1 MLPCGGKNPDM
12 RKLQFAQSA
21 GFCGGVAHS
30 IFLAEEAIG
39 SYGGIICYGELI
51 HNGDEVSRLE
61 KAGML
66 TVDSIEDIPM
76 HSRVLI
82 RAHGIGRA
90 EYAALKD
97 KDCEIID
104 GTCVKVANV
113 HKIAEEAER
122 EGRKLLIIGDE
133 NHPEVRGIAGFC
145 EGSLVFADGD
155 SLEKWLLEKPERQN
169 APVSV
174 VFQTT
179 QTKKVYIFCENL
191 IKKLC
196 TNAKVFDTICFATQ
210 TRQAEASALASTCDA
225 MVVVGGKHSANSRH
239 LVRICEEFCP
249 RVIFIENA
257 DELDMLPLV
266 AFDTIGVTAGAS
278 VPDRIIKEVKQ
289 KMCDEIKEMTTA
301 METEKSFDEL
311 LEESIKP
318 IYNGDTVK
326 GIVVAITQ
334 TEVTVDLGIKHS
346 GYIPVEDFEDGTGT
360 KAADVISI
368 GDEVE
373 ACVVRVNDVEGT
385 VMLSKR
391 RLDAVKNW
399 SDLEAAA
406 EEGTVVEGVVTEV
419 NKGGVVVSIKGI
431 RVFVPGSQSGLPK
444 DADMEQL
451 LKQTVRLKI
460 REVNKGRKRV
470 VGSIRDV
477 TAKERHERI
486 AKIWEEIEAGK
497 KYEGTVKS
505 LTSYGAF
512 VDIGGVDGMVH
523 VSELSWKRISKPAD
537 VVAVGDKLE
546 VYVISVDKETR
557 KISLG
562 YKDPAE
568 NPWEKFMAAYEV
580 GSVASVSIVKLMDFG
595 AFAEVVP
602 GVDGL
607 IHISQIANR
616 RIGKPGEVLSV
627 GDVVDA
633 KITAIDEEKHKVSL
647 SIRALS
653 EPAPAPVKEEEEVE
667 EEVEAE
673 ADALVYEISETGEAT
688 GIAPEADAE

>member
-1 MLPCGGKNPDM
+1 MK
-12 RKLQFAQSA
+12 KLVMAESA
-21 GFCGGVAHS
+21 GFCGGVARS
-30 IFLAEEAIG
+30 VALAEKTLAQCG
-39 SYGGIICYGELI
+39 SAVSYGELI
-51 HNGDEVSRLE
+51 HNRDEIARLE
-61 KAGML
+61 KSGLKTVEML
-66 TVDSIEDIPM
+66 EDI
-76 HSRVLI
+76 SGGCVVII
-82 RAHGIGRA
+82 RAHGIGR
-90 EYAALKD
+90 EEEKALSD
-97 KDCEIID
+97 KGCTVVD
-104 GTCVKVANV
+104 GTCVRVKQV
-113 HKIAEEAER
+113 HRLAEKAEM
-122 EGRKLLIIGDE
+122 EGRRLIIIGDKT
-133 NHPEVRGIAGFC
+133 HPEVKGIAAYC
-145 EGSLVFADGD
+145 RGSVVLADD
-155 SLEKWLLEKPERQN
+155 SELEKWLLEEPTRQN
-169 APVSV
+169 EPISL

-179 QTKKVYIFCENL
+179 QTKKVYNFCENL

-196 TNAKVFDTICFATQ
+196 TNAQVFDTICSATQ
-210 TRQAEASALASTCDA
+210 TRQAEAAQLSAMCDA
-225 MVVVGGKHSANSRH
+225 VVVVGGKHSANSRH
-239 LVRICEEFCP
+239 LVEICSENCSNVFF
-249 RVIFIENA
+249 VENA
-257 DELDMLPLV
+257 EELDKLSLV

-278 VPDRIIKEVKQ
+278 VPDCIIKEVKQ
-289 KMCDEIKEMTTA
+289 KMCEEIKEMTNA
-301 METEKSFDEL
+301 VETEKSFAEL

-346 GYIPVEDFEDGTGT
+346 GYIPVEDFEDGTGV

-368 GDEVE
+368 GDEVA

-399 SDLEAAA
+399 SDLEEAA
-406 EEGTVVEGVVTEV
+406 ENGTVVEGTVTEV
-419 NKGGVVVSIKGI
+419 NKGGVVVSVKGI

-451 LKQTVRLKI
+451 LKQTVRLRI

-486 AKIWEEIEAGK
+486 AKIWDEIEVGK

-523 VSELSWKRISKPAD
+523 VSELSWKRVTKPSE

-546 VYVISVDKETR
+546 VYVISFDKENR

-568 NPWEKFMAAYEV
+568 NPWTKFMSAYSV
-580 GSVASVSIVKLMDFG
+580 GSVASVSIVKLMEFG

-616 RIGKPGEVLSV
+616 RIAKPGEVLNV

-653 EPAPAPVKEEEEVE
+653 EPAPAPVKEEEEE
-667 EEVEAE
+667 ESAE
-673 ADALVYEISETGEAT
+673 SDALVYEISENGEAT

>member
-1 MLPCGGKNPDM
+1 M
-12 RKLQFAQSA
+12 REVILAKSA
-21 GFCGGVAHS
+21 GFCAGVDRS
-30 IFLAEEAIG
+30 VKLAEKALAQ
-39 SYGGIICYGELI
+39 YGEVWCLGELI
-51 HNGDEVSRLE
+51 HNREEVARLE
-61 KAGML
+61 SAGMR
-66 TVDSIEDIPM
+66 TAADVEAIPDGA
-76 HSRVLI
+76 VALI
-82 RAHGIGRA
+82 RAHGVGRA
-90 EYAALKD
+90 EHEALAAKG
-97 KDCEIID
+97 CIVID
-104 GTCVKVANV
+104 GTCVKVAKL
-113 HKIAEEAER
+113 HRIAEEVRR
-122 EGRKLLIIGDE
+122 ESGQLIIIGDE
-133 NHPEVRGIAGFC
+133 NHPEVRGIAGWN
-145 EGSLVFADGD
+145 GSAVVCSGGEE
-155 SLEKWLLEKPERQN
+155 LEKWLSVDSNRAKN
-169 APVSV
+169 ALSV

-179 QTKKVYIFCENL
+179 LTKKVFDFCENL

-210 TRQAEASALASTCDA
+210 TRQAEASELSERCEA

-239 LVRICEEFCP
+239 LMEICAEKCNNIVF
-249 RVIFIENA
+249 VENA
-257 DELDMLPLV
+257 DELNISSLV

-278 VPDRIIKEVKQ
+278 VPDRIIKEVKT
-289 KMCDEIKEMTTA
+289 KMCEEIKEMTTA
-301 METEKSFDEL
+301 VETEKSFDEL

-399 SDLEAAA
+399 FDLEAAA
-406 EEGTVVEGVVTEV
+406 EEGTIVEGTVTEV

-444 DADMEQL
+444 DAELEQL

-477 TAKERHERI
+477 TAGERRERI
-486 AKIWEEIEAGK
+486 AKIWDEIEVGK

-523 VSELSWKRISKPAD
+523 VSELSWKRIAKPAD
-537 VVAVGDKLE
+537 VVAVGDKIE
-546 VYVISVDKETR
+546 VYVINFDKETR

-562 YKDPAE
+562 HKDPSE
-568 NPWEKFMAAYEV
+568 NPWAKFMAAYEV

-616 RIGKPGEVLSV
+616 RIGKPGEVLNV

-653 EPAPAPVKEEEEVE
+653 EPAPAAVKEEEEEV

>member
-1 MLPCGGKNPDM
+1 MK
-12 RKLQFAQSA
+12 KLIVAESA
-21 GFCGGVAHS
+21 GFCAGVERS
-30 IFLAEEAIG
+30 VSLAETTLSRYGEAV
-39 SYGGIICYGELI
+39 SYGELI
-51 HNGDEVSRLE
+51 HNKDEIARLE
-61 KAGML
+61 KLGL
-66 TVDSIEDIPM
+66 KTIDSIDDIPDN
-76 HSRVLI
+76 SVVII
-82 RAHGIGRA
+82 RAHGIGR
-90 EYAALKD
+90 EEQKALID
-97 KDCEIID
+97 KNCTVVD
-104 GTCVKVANV
+104 GTCGKVKQV
-113 HKIAEEAER
+113 HRLAEKAEN
-122 EGRKLLIIGDE
+122 EGRKLIIIGDK
-133 NHPEVRGIAGFC
+133 NHPEVKGISAYCKDF
-145 EGSLVFADGD
+145 VIFADSKELENWLEAD
-155 SLEKWLLEKPERQN
+155 LARRNEPISL
-169 APVSV
+169 

-179 QTKKVYIFCENL
+179 QTKKVYNSCENL

-196 TNAKVFDTICFATQ
+196 TNVKMFDTICFATQ
-210 TRQAEASALASTCDA
+210 TRQAEAAQLSADCDA
-225 MVVVGGKHSANSRH
+225 VVVIGGKHSANSCH
-239 LVRICEEFCP
+239 LVRICSENCSNVF
-249 RVIFIENA
+249 FIENVE
-257 DELDMLPLV
+257 ELDMHSLV

-278 VPDRIIKEVKQ
+278 VPDCILKEVKQ
-289 KMCDEIKEMTTA
+289 KMCEEIKEMTNA
-301 METEKSFDEL
+301 VETEKSFAEL

-368 GDEVE
+368 GDEVA

-399 SDLEAAA
+399 SDLEEAA
-406 EEGTVVEGVVTEV
+406 ENGTVVEGTVTEV
-419 NKGGVVVSIKGI
+419 NKGGVVVTVKGI

-451 LKQTVRLKI
+451 LKQVVRLRI

-477 TAKERHERI
+477 SAKERHERI
-486 AKIWEEIEAGK
+486 AKIWDEIEVGK

-523 VSELSWKRISKPAD
+523 VSELSWKRVTKPSE

-546 VYVISVDKETR
+546 VYVISFDKEAR

-568 NPWEKFMAAYEV
+568 NPWTKFMSAYSV
-580 GSVASVSIVKLMDFG
+580 DSVASVTIVKLMEFG

-616 RIGKPGEVLSV
+616 RIAKPGEVLNV

-653 EPAPAPVKEEEEVE
+653 EPAPAPVKEEEEV
-667 EEVEAE
+667 AE
-673 ADALVYEISETGEAT
+673 SDALVYEISETGET
-688 GIAPEADAE
+688 SGVAPEADAE

>member
-1 MLPCGGKNPDM
+1 MK
-12 RKLQFAQSA
+12 KLILAESA
-21 GFCGGVAHS
+21 GFCAGVQRS
-30 IFLAEEAIG
+30 VSLAEDTLLHYGKAI
-39 SYGGIICYGELI
+39 SYGELI
-51 HNGDEVSRLE
+51 HNKDEVSRLE
-61 KAGML
+61 KMGMS
-66 TVDSIEDIPM
+66 TVESLDEIPEDAVVI
-76 HSRVLI
+76 I
-82 RAHGIGRA
+82 RAHGVGRG
-90 EYAALKD
+90 EEKALREKL
-97 KDCEIID
+97 CNVMD
-104 GTCVKVANV
+104 GTCVKVKQV
-113 HKIAEEAER
+113 HRLAEKAER
-122 EGRKLLIIGDE
+122 EGKTLIIIGE
-133 NHPEVRGIAGFC
+133 SSHPEVKGISAYC
-145 EGSLVFADGD
+145 RDSLVFSGD
-155 SLEKWLLEKPERQN
+155 EELEQWLDEVPSRRNEPISL
-169 APVSV
+169 

-179 QTKKVYIFCENL
+179 QTKKVYNSCENL

-196 TNAKVFDTICFATQ
+196 TNAAVFDTICLATQ
-210 TRQAEASALASTCDA
+210 TRQAEAERISKLCDA
-225 MVVVGGKHSANSRH
+225 MVVIGGKHSANSRH
-239 LVRICEEFCP
+239 LVRICSENCSNVFF
-249 RVIFIENA
+249 VENA
-257 DELDMLPLV
+257 SELDMLSLV

-278 VPDRIIKEVKQ
+278 VPDCIIKEVKQ
-289 KMCDEIKEMTTA
+289 KMCEEIKEMTNA
-301 METEKSFDEL
+301 VETEKSFAEL

-346 GYIPVEDFEDGTGT
+346 GYIPVEDFEDGTGV

-368 GDEVE
+368 GDEVA

-399 SDLEAAA
+399 SDLEEAA
-406 EEGTVVEGVVTEV
+406 ENGTVVEGTVTEV
-419 NKGGVVVSIKGI
+419 NKGGVVVTVKGI

-451 LKQTVRLKI
+451 LKQVVRLRI

-477 TAKERHERI
+477 SAKERHERI
-486 AKIWEEIEAGK
+486 AKIWDEIEVGK

-523 VSELSWKRISKPAD
+523 VSELSWNRITKPSE

-546 VYVISVDKETR
+546 VYVISFDKEAR

-568 NPWEKFMAAYEV
+568 NPWTKFMSAYSV
-580 GSVASVSIVKLMDFG
+580 DSVASVTIVKLMEFG

-616 RIGKPGEVLSV
+616 RIAKPGEVLNV

-653 EPAPAPVKEEEEVE
+653 EPAPAPVKEEEEV
-667 EEVEAE
+667 AE
-673 ADALVYEISETGEAT
+673 SDALVYEISENGETTGV
-688 GIAPEADAE
+688 APEADAE

>member
-1 MLPCGGKNPDM
+1 MKELII
-12 RKLQFAQSA
+12 AESA
-21 GFCGGVAHS
+21 GFCGGVARS
-30 IFLAEEAIG
+30 VKLADKALEDFGA
-39 SYGGIICYGELI
+39 IICYGELI
-51 HNGDEVSRLE
+51 HNREEVSRLE

-66 TVDSIEDIPM
+66 TVEHIDDIPDGAN
-76 HSRVLI
+76 VLI
-82 RAHGIGRA
+82 RAHGISRK
-90 EYAALKD
+90 EYAAIESKG
-97 KDCEIID
+97 CAIID
-104 GTCVKVANV
+104 GTCVKVAKV
-113 HKIAEEAER
+113 HKIAEEAEKA
-122 EGRKLLIIGDE
+122 GRKLIIIGDE
-133 NHPEVRGIAGFC
+133 NHPEVRGIAGC
-145 EGSLVFADGD
+145 CDDSIVFDDGEK
-155 SLEKWLLEKPERQN
+155 LEKWLMEDPERQN
-169 APVSV
+169 NPITM

-179 QTKKVYIFCENL
+179 QTKKVFNFCENL

-196 TNAKVFDTICFATQ
+196 TNAQVFDTICFATQ

-239 LVRICEEFCP
+239 LVGICEENCP
-249 RVIFIENA
+249 TVVFVENA
-257 DELDMLPLV
+257 DELDMLSLV

-278 VPDRIIKEVKQ
+278 VPDRIIKEVKT
-289 KMCDEIKEMTTA
+289 KMCEEIKEMTTA
-301 METEKSFDEL
+301 VETEKSFEEL

-334 TEVTVDLGIKHS
+334 TEVTVDLGLKHS

-399 SDLEAAA
+399 SDLEAASEA
-406 EEGTVVEGVVTEV
+406 GTVVEGVVTEV
-419 NKGGVVVSIKGI
+419 NKGGVVVTIKGI

-444 DADMEQL
+444 DADLEQL
-451 LKQTVRLKI
+451 LKQTVRLRI

-486 AKIWEEIEAGK
+486 SKIWDEIEEGK

-523 VSELSWKRISKPAD
+523 VSELSWKRISKPSE

-546 VYVISVDKETR
+546 VYVINFDKETR

-568 NPWEKFMAAYEV
+568 NPWAKFMAAYSV

-616 RIGKPGEVLSV
+616 RIGKPGEVLNV

-667 EEVEAE
+667 EFVAE
-673 ADALVYEISETGEAT
+673 GDALVYEISENGEAT
-688 GIAPEADAE
+688 GVAPEADAE

>member
-1 MLPCGGKNPDM
+1 MKEL
-12 RKLQFAQSA
+12 LIAESA
-21 GFCGGVAHS
+21 GFCVGVDRSVA
-30 IFLAEEAIG
+30 LAEETL
-39 SYGGIICYGELI
+39 SRYGKAVSYGELI
-51 HNGDEVSRLE
+51 HNRDEIARLE
-61 KAGML
+61 ERGLK
-66 TVDSIEDIPM
+66 TIDCIDDIPD
-76 HSRVLI
+76 SSVVII
-82 RAHGIGRA
+82 RAHGIGR
-90 EYAALKD
+90 EEENALRSKG
-97 KDCEIID
+97 CTVVD
-104 GTCVKVANV
+104 GTCGRVKLV
-113 HKIAEEAER
+113 HRIAERTEN
-122 EGRKLLIIGDE
+122 EGRKLIIVGDK
-133 NHPEVRGIAGFC
+133 NHPEVKGISAYCRDHVVVSDNTELENWLNADTGRC
-145 EGSLVFADGD
+145 DEPISL
-155 SLEKWLLEKPERQN
+155 
-169 APVSV
+169 

-179 QTKKVYIFCENL
+179 QTKKVYNFCENL
-191 IKKLC
+191 IKLLC
-196 TNAKVFDTICFATQ
+196 TNAKIFDTICFATQ
-210 TRQAEASALASTCDA
+210 TRQAEAAQLSENCDA

-239 LVRICEEFCP
+239 LVRICSDKCSNVF
-249 RVIFIENA
+249 FIENA
-257 DELDMLPLV
+257 DELDMQSLV

-278 VPDRIIKEVKQ
+278 VPDCILKEVKQ
-289 KMCDEIKEMTTA
+289 KMCEEIKEMTNA
-301 METEKSFDEL
+301 VETEKSFAEL

-346 GYIPVEDFEDGTGT
+346 GYIPVEDFEDGTGV

-368 GDEVE
+368 GDEVA

-399 SDLEAAA
+399 TDLEEAA
-406 EEGTVVEGVVTEV
+406 ENGTVVEGTVTEV
-419 NKGGVVVSIKGI
+419 NKGGVVVSVKGI

-451 LKQTVRLKI
+451 LKQTVRLRI

-477 TAKERHERI
+477 SAKERHERI
-486 AKIWEEIEAGK
+486 AKIWDEIEVGK

-523 VSELSWKRISKPAD
+523 VSELSWKRITKPSE

-546 VYVISVDKETR
+546 VYVISFDKENR

-568 NPWEKFMAAYEV
+568 NPWTKFMSVYSV
-580 GSVASVSIVKLMDFG
+580 DSVASVTIVKLMEFG

-616 RIGKPGEVLSV
+616 RIAKPGEVLNV

-653 EPAPAPVKEEEEVE
+653 EPAPAPVKVEEEEV
-667 EEVEAE
+667 AE
-673 ADALVYEISETGEAT
+673 SDALVYEISETGETT